1 MAKKNNSKTKDAPRA
16 KKTTSKKPQRG
27 DKSYD
32 GDGEKQGQAD
42 PNRSGDEVSD
52 FPIVGIGASAGGLT
66 PIKEFLDAL
75 PDNPGVAIV
84 VVQHLDPTRKS
95 LAPELLASH
104 TSMKLCEVVDNPR
117 VLPNSVYVIPPGKY
131 LSISRGELVL
141 TEPDQPRGTRMA
153 IDYFLRSLAVDIHQ
167 RSVGILMSGGGT
179 DGTLGIKLIK
189 EVGGMVMV
197 QDPETC
203 DHDSMP
209 RSAIDT
215 GVVDFILPPK
225 KMADVLV
232 RYANHSYVRQAAPEL
247 EPEEGRADIKGD
259 LPESEVFASILAL
272 LRVRSKHDF
281 RNYKVQTLL
290 RRTRRRMCLAHLD
303 DFGQY
308 LEYLREHTEEIDA
321 LVKDLLISVTNFFR
335 DDEAW
340 EELRK
345 QVIVPIVEKSKP
357 DEPIRIWV
365 PGCATGE
372 EPYSLAMLMLE
383 ELHRAKKV
391 VPIQVFASDI
401 DKDALGFARHG
412 IYPSSIQADVS
423 PERLSRYFKVNGND
437 QYQVS
442 KQVRELVVFA
452 EQNLIADPPFSK
464 LDLIC
469 CRNLLIYLKPD
480 VQEKVISLFH
490 FALRNG
496 GFLFLGTAETVG
508 RQTDLF
514 QPVSKR
520 WRIFHRLGPTRP
532 ERVEIPVTAGAPR
545 REVGIREQKGPEL
558 REARLAR
565 LANQWMVEWLAP
577 AAILVDDKWNILYI
591 NGNVDRYVQHSQGVP
606 SDDLLAKVRPG
617 LRVKLRSAVHQA
629 FEDDRVISL
638 DAFVAINKESHPVR
652 ILVRPLRD
660 TNDRRLALV
669 VFDDD
674 HSPAPGSPSEAST
687 FARPVAKSRD
697 KSPAA
702 ASKSSRRQ
710 QADLDEH
717 RVIQQLEHELTSTKE
732 DLQGTLEQ
740 FEASN
745 EEFKAANEE
754 VMSINEEL
762 QSTNEELE
770 TSKEELQSLNEELT
784 TVNSQLASK
793 VDELETQH
801 ADLRNL
807 VNATDMA
814 TICVDRDNRIRW
826 FTPAATRVIRLN
838 ETDAGRSLS
847 DLSHDFDRDD
857 LTVVTRQVLK
867 TLVPV
872 EDEVTCPHERTYLRR
887 VLPYRTEDDRIAGV
901 IITFVDI
908 SERKRAEIA
917 LAESERRLRELAK
930 SLEQQVEHRISALK
944 VLHDITMA
952 ANEARSVDAAIKA
965 ALERICQFN
974 GWVLGHAWRTM
985 DGEVV
990 SAKVWQV
997 SRHDSRHGSQF
1008 DSLRKA
1014 KEQLRLPL
1022 GDEFIGEVVR
1032 TGNPIWIPNLED
1044 HPGRLRDYPKRY
1056 GLRSAIAFPVS
1067 MKGKVIAALEF
1078 FSDKEIT
1085 RDDRFMEI
1093 MPQVGIQL
1101 GHVYERKRLEREV
1114 AMVTDSEQQR
1124 MGQEL
1129 HDGLSQQ
1136 IAGIGMLAGSL
1147 ADNLKT
1153 GGDSQVADKAARLVS
1168 AIEDAKQQSRALS
1181 KGLMPIE
1188 IDSHGLCPA
1197 LEELADR
1204 TQKTYDIQCTVECSR
1219 PAAALDN
1226 FTATHLYRIASEA
1239 IHNAVKHASAKRMW
1253 IQLTDGSQVTLSVR
1267 DDGVGI
1273 RSGRAAEGEGLR
1285 IMRHRAGLIGATISL
1300 LAAEGG
1306 GTIVTCTV
1314 VR

>member
-1 MAKKNNSKTKDAPRA
+1 MAKKKYPKAQDEPRSKSSSRQK
-16 KKTTSKKPQRG
+16 SKRSGPSSDDG
-27 DKSYD
+27 DKLH
-32 GDGEKQGQAD
+32 EKSPSIAHGAD
-42 PNRSGDEVSD
+42 DN

-117 VLPNSVYVIPPGKY
+117 VRPNSVYVIPPGKY

-247 EPEEGRADIKGD
+247 QPEEGQTDVKAD
-259 LPESEVFASILAL
+259 LPDSEVFTSILSL

-281 RNYKVQTLL
+281 RNYKVQTLV
-290 RRTRRRMCLAHLD
+290 RRTRRRMCLVHLD
-303 DFGQY
+303 DYGQY
-308 LEYLREHTEEIDA
+308 LEYLREHAEEIDA

-340 EELRK
+340 EQLR
-345 QVIVPIVEKSKP
+345 QQAIVPIVEKSKP
-357 DEPIRIWV
+357 DEPIRVWV

-372 EPYSLAMLMLE
+372 EPYSLAMLLIE

-391 VPIQVFASDI
+391 LPIQIFASDI
-401 DKDALGFARHG
+401 DKDALDYARHG
-412 IYPSSIQADVS
+412 IYPSSIQVDVS
-423 PERLSRYFKVNGND
+423 LERLSRFFVKVNGND
-437 QYQVS
+437 QYRVN

-452 EQNLIADPPFSK
+452 EQNLIGDPPFSK
-464 LDLIC
+464 LDLVC
-469 CRNLLIYLKPD
+469 CRNLLIYLKPE

-496 GFLFLGTAETVG
+496 GYLFLGTAETLG

-514 QPVSKR
+514 HPVSKR
-520 WRIFHRLGPTRP
+520 WRIFHRMGSTRP
-532 ERVEIPVTAGAPR
+532 ERAEIPVTAGAPR
-545 REVGIREQKGPEL
+545 REVGIREHKGPEL

-577 AAILVDDKWNILYI
+577 AAILIDDKWNVLYI
-591 NGNVDRYVQHSQGVP
+591 NGNVDKYVQYSQGVP
-606 SDDLLAKVRPG
+606 NDNLLEKVRPG

-629 FEDDRVISL
+629 FEDDRVISV
-638 DAFVAINKESHPVR
+638 DAFAAINKGSHPVR

-660 TNDRRLALV
+660 SNDRRLALV
-669 VFDDD
+669 VFED
-674 HSPAPGSPSEAST
+674 HHASAPSSPSEAST
-687 FARPVAKSRD
+687 LARPAAKTRD
-697 KSPAA
+697 KSPAP
-702 ASKSSRRQ
+702 ASKSARRE

-717 RVIQQLEHELTSTKE
+717 RVIQQLEQELAGTKD
-732 DLQGTLEQ
+732 DLQSALEQ

-770 TSKEELQSLNEELT
+770 TSKEELQSLNEELS
-784 TVNSQLASK
+784 TVNNQLASK
-793 VDELETQH
+793 VEELESQH
-801 ADLRNL
+801 ADLKNL
-807 VNATDMA
+807 VAATDVA
-814 TICVDRDNRIRW
+814 TICLDRDKRIRW

-838 ETDAGRSLS
+838 EADAGRSLS
-847 DLSHDFDRDD
+847 DLSHDFDRDE
-857 LTVVTRQVLK
+857 LTDVAGQVAR
-867 TLVPV
+867 TLLPV
-872 EDEVTCPHERTYLRR
+872 QDEVTCHDGRTYIRR
-887 VLPYRTEDDRIAGV
+887 VLPYRTEDDHIAGI
-901 IITFVDI
+901 IITFIDI
-908 SERKRAEIA
+908 SERKHTELA
-917 LAESERRLRELAK
+917 LAESERRHRELAR
-930 SLEQQVEHRISALK
+930 SLEQQVEHRIRTLK
-944 VLHDITMA
+944 VLHDVTMA
-952 ANEARSVDAAIKA
+952 ANEARSVDAALKA
-965 ALERICQFN
+965 ALERICLYN
-974 GWVLGHAWRTM
+974 GWVLGHAWRM
-985 DGEVV
+985 KDGELT

-997 SRHDSRHGSQF
+997 ARDDPSVVSKF
-1008 DSLRKA
+1008 DSLREA
-1014 KEQLRLPL
+1014 KEQLKLAVA
-1022 GDEFIGEVVR
+1022 DEFIGEVVR
-1032 TGNPIWIPNLED
+1032 TGNPIWISNLED
-1044 HPGRLRDYPKRY
+1044 SPGRLRDYPKLY
-1056 GLRSAIAFPVS
+1056 GLRSAIAFPVVLN
-1067 MKGKVIAALEF
+1067 GKVIAVLEF
-1078 FSDKEIT
+1078 FSEKEII

-1093 MPQVGIQL
+1093 MPQVGVQL

-1114 AMVTDSEQQR
+1114 ARVAESEQQR
-1124 MGQEL
+1124 MGQEM

-1136 IAGIGMLAGSL
+1136 IAGIAVLAGNL
-1147 ADNLKT
+1147 ADALKSD
-1153 GGDSQVADKAARLVS
+1153 GSPQADKAARLVQ
-1168 AIEDAKQQSRALS
+1168 AIEDAKVQARALA
-1181 KGLMPIE
+1181 KGLLPIE
-1188 IDSHGLCPA
+1188 IESRGLPVG
-1197 LEELADR
+1197 LEILANQ
-1204 TQKTYDIQCTVECSR
+1204 TQATYDIQCTFEG
-1219 PAAALDN
+1219 PDN
-1226 FTATHLYRIASEA
+1226 MPEIDSFTASHLYRIAREA
-1239 IHNAVKHASAKRMW
+1239 LHNAVKHAKARRIT
-1253 IQLTDGSQVTLSVR
+1253 IQLTNSDKLTLSVR

-1273 RSGRAAEGEGLR
+1273 DESKLKMGDGLQ
-1285 IMRHRAGLIGATISL
+1285 IMRHRAGLIGASISIDSDR
-1300 LAAEGG
+1300 GR
-1306 GTIVTCTV
+1306 GTVITCSLE
-1314 VR
+1314 R